1 MITLR
6 VNIENE
12 RAKSGLS
19 KNDLAEKLGISLKT
33 YYNWLNGETDIPGT
47 KLKEMAALFGVSM
60 EYLIENVSE
69 EKGE

>member
-1 MITLR
+1 MR
-6 VNIENE
+6 ASIENE